1 MVYMYRETTVNKQE
15 WSSPNTGAITDDGFH
30 AIWRDMF
37 TQWWIEDLLSHI
49 IKAVKIADKRHL
61 KYLKVK

>member
-1 MVYMYRETTVNKQE
+1 
-15 WSSPNTGAITDDGFH
+15 
-30 AIWRDMF
+30 MF

-61 KYLKVK
+61 KYLEVK